1 MTRGDSVPIGKT
13 KSIRRVIITTGR
25 AEMPVADAARVSDAF
40 FATKRVRA
48 LFPVPGVVS
57 VVSQNENGPCPVL
70 ALVNALLLTR
80 ELDAERLTP
89 DGEGGCGG
97 ASMDGIARAVTSV
110 MLERGER
117 AARRDGGVDAETAA
131 RTTEDATAAV
141 RACATGMDVNVRFDS
156 CESFEFTREMSM
168 FDVCGLRLMH
178 GWVLGEEEHGAEAR
192 EAVGGDGY
200 NRLVERLIDLRTK
213 TSGDAESGD
222 ATRVEREVDDQL
234 ASTSGEG
241 GAGDRE
247 ERELVR
253 RAMAM
258 SLREE
263 SDAEL
268 ARAMR
273 DADAI
278 EVFLNVTASQL
289 TKTGL
294 RQMRERI
301 EEREYVVW
309 FRNNHFSVVTKF
321 DGQLY
326 ALVTDQGYLHE
337 PDVVWEGL
345 GGDRDGDFFD
355 GSFKPFVPHVEQ
367 TSVAT
372 EPSVAAATT
381 SADLND
387 ALPDSFLRASTTVS
401 SSTAPNESEME
412 KSDHAIALQ
421 LQAQF
426 EAEDRIRRQAAERRT
441 ARAAEAESAR
451 ARVEADPPRA
461 STMSRKKSQTPK
473 KAKKPSAPSDT
484 CVIM

>member
-1 MTRGDSVPIGKT
+1 
-13 KSIRRVIITTGR
+13 
-25 AEMPVADAARVSDAF
+25 MPAADAARAADAF

-70 ALVNALLLTR
+70 ALVNALSLSR
-80 ELDAERLTP
+80 ELDAARLTP
-89 DGEGGCGG
+89 DAEEDCGG

-131 RTTEDATAAV
+131 RSAEDATAAV

-178 GWVLGEEEHGAEAR
+178 GWVLGEEEHGVACK

-213 TSGDAESGD
+213 TSGEDASGGAES
-222 ATRVEREVDDQL
+222 VERGVDDQF
-234 ASTSGEG
+234 ASTSEDG

-253 RAMAM
+253 RAMAV

-278 EVFLNVTASQL
+278 EEFLNVTASQL

-294 RQMRERI
+294 AQMRERI

-309 FRNNHFSVVTKF
+309 FRNNHFSVVTKL

-355 GSFKPFVPHVEQ
+355 GSFKPFVPHVDQ

-372 EPSVAAATT
+372 EASVATT
-381 SADLND
+381 TTTADSND
-387 ALPDSFLRASTTVS
+387 ALPDSFLRASADVS
-401 SSTAPNESEME
+401 SSTAPNETEME
-412 KSDHAIALQ
+412 KADHAIALQ

-426 EAEDRIRRQAAERRT
+426 EAEDRIRRQAAERRA
-441 ARAAEAESAR
+441 ARADESAR
-451 ARVEADPPRA
+451 AETAAAEPPRA
-461 STMSRKKSQTPK
+461 STTSRRKKSHPPIK
-473 KAKKPSAPSDT
+473 PKKPSSSSDA

>member
-1 MTRGDSVPIGKT
+1 
-13 KSIRRVIITTGR
+13 
-25 AEMPVADAARVSDAF
+25 
-40 FATKRVRA
+40 
-48 LFPVPGVVS
+48 
-57 VVSQNENGPCPVL
+57 
-70 ALVNALLLTR
+70 
-80 ELDAERLTP
+80 
-89 DGEGGCGG
+89 
-97 ASMDGIARAVTSV
+97 
-110 MLERGER
+110 
-117 AARRDGGVDAETAA
+117 
-131 RTTEDATAAV
+131 
-141 RACATGMDVNVRFDS
+141 
-156 CESFEFTREMSM
+156 MSM

-192 EAVGGDGY
+192 AAVGGDGY

-451 ARVEADPPRA
+451 ARAEADPSRA